1 MLSNQ
6 KKLFCDVRRLNNRD
20 VQLSSKIFKN
30 VYPMLIDDG
39 LHKQNIFTLVQQLLQ
54 YKRQLFKTLMLVFI
68 IYMYVRV
75 FH

>member
-1 MLSNQ
+1 
-6 KKLFCDVRRLNNRD
+6 
-20 VQLSSKIFKN
+20 
-30 VYPMLIDDG
+30 MLIDDG

-75 FH
+75 IH